1 MAGETKIKGNDFLFL
16 VWDADAD
23 TPFYRPLACLTS
35 NSWSSDAE
43 TIDTETKCNPG
54 VVEKE
59 YGAVS
64 NSFSIEGEYID
75 TTSVGGY
82 TTRASHDWLH
92 SKQSAKQKVIIKI
105 QTGLADNAAYY
116 ATAIVSSLE
125 LTGDVNQ
132 VATFSATLDAEG
144 VASIDPNA

>member
-1 MAGETKIKGNDFLFL
+1 MAGETKIKGNDFIFS
-16 VWDADAD
+16 VYDGSA
-23 TPFYRPLACLTS
+23 YRPLACLTT
-35 NSWSSDAE
+35 NGWSSNAE
-43 TIDTETKCNPG
+43 TIETQTKCNPG

-92 SKQSAKQKVIIKI
+92 NKQSLKEKVTVRVN
-105 QTGLADNAAYY
+105 TGLADLNAQY
-116 ATAIVSSLE
+116 ATAIISDLE

-144 VASIDPNA
+144 VSATDPHA